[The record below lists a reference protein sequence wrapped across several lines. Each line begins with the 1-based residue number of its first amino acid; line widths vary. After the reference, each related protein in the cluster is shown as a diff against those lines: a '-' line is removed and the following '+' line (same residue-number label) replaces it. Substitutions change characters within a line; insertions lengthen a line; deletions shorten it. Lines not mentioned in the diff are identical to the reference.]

1 MVHIPYDDEDVPSDP
16 STGPRGPSIPF
27 EHDDYW
33 RECPGGMWTP
43 ELEHKYMPIRQPT
56 PAELADTERKRG
68 SSEDE
73 TCPVDPLLANL
84 DFTSE
89 YISPKE
95 EERIFKEDLQ
105 RYHEHIKWDE
115 DSDDLL
121 FLDYD
126 EEDPF

>member
-1 MVHIPYDDEDVPSDP
+1 MTHTPHDDDETPADP
-16 STGPRGPSIPF
+16 SLECRNTPTPF

-33 RECPGGMWTP
+33 IEAPGGMWTP
-43 ELEHKYMPIRQPT
+43 ELEHKHMPLRDPT

-89 YISPKE
+89 YISPTA
-95 EERIFKEDLQ
+95 Q
-105 RYHEHIKWDE
+105 
-115 DSDDLL
+115 DDLFKARL
-121 FLDYD
+121 RHYYEHLYDDMGDDSLDFLD
-126 EEDPF
+126 ELGKPE